1 MRETHGA
8 VVEVHSDH
16 KPLESISKK
25 PLFKVSLRLQRM
37 RLCLQKYD
45 TKVKYV
51 PGKNDSILARH
62 D

>member
-1 MRETHGA
+1 M
-8 VVEVHSDH
+8 EVHSDH

-25 PLFKVSLRLQRM
+25 PLFKVPLSLQRM

-45 TKVKYV
+45 IKVKYV